1 MELCHRS
8 FAAISSSLTYA
19 GGVGTVADVGT
30 DRDEAL
36 VDALRLREPTAAER
50 LVARYGDRAYRLAFR
65 ITGNQEDAEEAVQDA
80 FWNVVR
86 KIDSFRGESSF
97 GSWIYRIT
105 ANAAYENRRHGAHRR
120 NEITRDEILPRF
132 DEDGHHA
139 DPISDWSTRL
149 DDPAMQRE
157 LRDVLASMLEE
168 LPPHYR
174 AVIVLRDVEGL
185 SMAEVAGALGIPVGT
200 AKTRAHRAR
209 LLLRKRLTAFMEV
222 EKPSDPVRCTGS

>member
-65 ITGNQEDAEEAVQDA
+65 ITGN
-80 FWNVVR
+80 
-86 KIDSFRGESSF
+86 
-97 GSWIYRIT
+97 
-105 ANAAYENRRHGAHRR
+105 H
-120 NEITRDEILPRF
+120 
-132 DEDGHHA
+132 EDGHHA

-157 LRDVLASMLEE
+157 LRDILASTLEE

-174 AVIVLRDVEGL
+174 AVIVLRDV
-185 SMAEVAGALGIPVGT
+185 
-200 AKTRAHRAR
+200 
-209 LLLRKRLTAFMEV
+209 
-222 EKPSDPVRCTGS
+222 

>member
-1 MELCHRS
+1 MELGHLGYFS
-8 FAAISSSLTYA
+8 AAIRSPLTYT
-19 GGVGTVADVGT
+19 GGFGTVADIGT

-50 LVARYGDRAYRLAFR
+50 LVARYGERAFRLAFR
-65 ITGNQEDAEEAVQDA
+65 ITGNQQDAEEAVQDA

-86 KIDSFRGESSF
+86 KIDTFRGESSF

-105 ANAAYENRRHGAHRR
+105 ANAAYEKRRREAHRR
-120 NEITRDEILPRF
+120 NEIMLDEVLPRF

-139 DPISDWSTRL
+139 EPIRDWSTEL
-149 DDPAMQRE
+149 DDPAMQKE
-157 LRDVLASMLEE
+157 LRDLLASTLEE

-209 LLLRKRLTAFMEV
+209 LLLRKRLATFMERGASV
-222 EKPSDPVRCTGS
+222 AS